1 MIKLLEVGISMLL
14 LMSGVKIGE
23 LYSHT
28 LLEVHLKN
36 GSTLNIRTDRSNSYS
51 CPINCGAFHYHN
63 TIFDRKVNNQQ
74 YVINYSDKEKSL
86 KLNKDEISKIYKIK
100 NKKKKNKDIGT
111 QKVKI
116 DLNNFIKQYNL

>member
-23 LYSHT
+23 LYSDI

-51 CPINCGAFHYHN
+51 CPINCGAVHCHN

-86 KLNKDEISKIYKIK
+86 KLNEDEISKIYKIK
-100 NKKKKNKDIGT
+100 NKKKKNKDIDT

>member
-1 MIKLLEVGISMLL
+1 MLKFKIPLLISTFLTILL
-14 LMSGVKIGE
+14 AV
-23 LYSHT
+23 
-28 LLEVHLKN
+28 
-36 GSTLNIRTDRSNSYS
+36 
-51 CPINCGAFHYHN
+51 HYHN

-86 KLNKDEISKIYKIK
+86 KLNEDEISKIYKIK
-100 NKKKKNKDIGT
+100 NKKKKNKDIDT

>member
-14 LMSGVKIGE
+14 LLSGVKIGE
-23 LYSHT
+23 LYSDT

-51 CPINCGAFHYHN
+51 CPINCGTVHYHN
-63 TIFDRKVNNQQ
+63 TIFDHKVNNQQ

-86 KLNKDEISKIYKIK
+86 KLNEDEISKIYKIK
-100 NKKKKNKDIGT
+100 NKKKKNKDIDT

>member
-23 LYSHT
+23 LYSDI

-51 CPINCGAFHYHN
+51 CPINCGAVHYHN

-86 KLNKDEISKIYKIK
+86 KLNEDEISKIYKIK
-100 NKKKKNKDIGT
+100 NKKKNKKDIDT

>member
-51 CPINCGAFHYHN
+51 CPINCGAVHYHN
-63 TIFDRKVNNQQ
+63 TIFDHKVNNQQ

-86 KLNKDEISKIYKIK
+86 KLNEDEISKIYKIK
-100 NKKKKNKDIGT
+100 NKKKKNKDIDT